1 MNEKD
6 NTITV
11 DALRCS
17 KIQLTGADGSVVGTI
32 GLRYADNQLVLS
44 FQGINLRDGDVYL
57 PDLSHVYVLRG
68 GNSVTLESV
77 LMGKTVKFDPMEPV
91 GTLRGRL

>member
-1 MNEKD
+1 ME

-11 DALRCS
+11 DVLRCS
-17 KIQLTGADGSVVGTI
+17 RIQLTGGDGSVVGTI

-57 PDLSHVYVLRG
+57 PDLSHVHVLKDG
-68 GNSVTLESV
+68 SSVTLAS
-77 LMGKTVKFDPMEPV
+77 LLG
-91 GTLRGRL
+91 L

>member
-1 MNEKD
+1 ME

-11 DALRCS
+11 DVLRCS

-32 GLRYADNQLVLS
+32 ALRYADNQLALS

-57 PDLSHVYVLRG
+57 PDLSHVYVYKDG
-68 GNSVTLESV
+68 GSVTRASL
-77 LMGKTVKFDPMEPV
+77 LG
-91 GTLRGRL
+91 L

>member
-1 MNEKD
+1 MEN
-6 NTITV
+6 NQGCTITV
-11 DALRCS
+11 DALRCQ

-57 PDLSHVYVLRG
+57 PDLSHVYVLKD
-68 GNSVTLESV
+68 GNSVTLAS
-77 LMGKTVKFDPMEPV
+77 LLG
-91 GTLRGRL
+91 L

>member
-1 MNEKD
+1 ME

-11 DALRCS
+11 DVLRCS

-32 GLRYADNQLVLS
+32 GLRYAENQLVLS

-57 PDLSHVYVLRG
+57 PDLSHVYVLKDG
-68 GNSVTLESV
+68 SSVTLAS
-77 LMGKTVKFDPMEPV
+77 LLG
-91 GTLRGRL
+91 L

>member
-1 MNEKD
+1 MNES
-6 NTITV
+6 NGTITV

-32 GLRYADNQLVLS
+32 ALRYADNQLVLS

-57 PDLSHVYVLRG
+57 PDLSHVYVYKDG
-68 GNSVTLESV
+68 GSVTLAS
-77 LMGKTVKFDPMEPV
+77 LLG
-91 GTLRGRL
+91 L

>member
-1 MNEKD
+1 MNEKGY
-6 NTITV
+6 TASV

-57 PDLSHVYVLRG
+57 PDLSHVYVLRD
-68 GNSVTLESV
+68 GNSVTLAS
-77 LMGKTVKFDPMEPV
+77 LLG
-91 GTLRGRL
+91 L